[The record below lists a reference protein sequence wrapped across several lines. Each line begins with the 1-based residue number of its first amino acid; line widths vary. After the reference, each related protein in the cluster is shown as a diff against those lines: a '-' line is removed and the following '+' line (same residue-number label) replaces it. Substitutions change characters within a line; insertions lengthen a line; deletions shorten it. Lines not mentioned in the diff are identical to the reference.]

1 MDKLTE
7 GQKLYWRYLID
18 DNNDEAV
25 NVEIEVV
32 KDDSEIEI
40 EYEIERKDYEQMFRL
55 WIYVGRPR

>member
-40 EYEIERKDYEQMFRL
+40 EYEIERKDYEQMFQL
-55 WIYVGRPR
+55 WIYVGRP

>member
-32 KDDSEIEI
+32 KDNPEIEV
-40 EYEIERKDYEQMFRL
+40 EYEIERKVPWTRETDYK
-55 WIYVGRPR
+55 V

>member
-32 KDDSEIEI
+32 KDDSSEIEI
-40 EYEIERKDYEQMFRL
+40 EYEIERKDYE
-55 WIYVGRPR
+55 

>member
-40 EYEIERKDYEQMFRL
+40 EYEIERKDYEQMFQL
-55 WIYVGRPR
+55 WMYVGRP

>member
-40 EYEIERKDYEQMFRL
+40 EYEIERKDYE
-55 WIYVGRPR
+55 

>member
-18 DNNDEAV
+18 DNNDEVV

-32 KDDSEIEI
+32 KDDPEIEI
-40 EYEIERKDYEQMFRL
+40 EYEIERKEL
-55 WIYVGRPR
+55 

>member
-25 NVEIEVV
+25 NVKIEMV

-40 EYEIERKDYEQMFRL
+40 EYEIERKDYE
-55 WIYVGRPR
+55 

>member
-1 MDKLTE
+1 MDRLTE

-32 KDDSEIEI
+32 KDDPSEIEV
-40 EYEIERKDYEQMFRL
+40 EYEIERKAPWTKEIDYR
-55 WIYVGRPR
+55 V